1 MILPIVAFGHP
12 ALKSKAQEIDAN
24 YSELQTLI
32 DNMFATMSYA
42 EGVGLAAPQVNKSIR
57 LFIVDLSLIDI
68 KEESDK
74 NFKQVFINPVIAERV
89 GEPTAYNEGCLS
101 IPDIHEDII
110 RQPKIRIQYF
120 DRDWNK
126 HDEWLEGIPSRVC
139 QHEYDH
145 IEGILFVEHL
155 SNLKKMILK
164 RKLTDMTR
172 GIVKA
177 NYKMIVGKR

>member
-1 MILPIVAFGHP
+1 MLTIYLHGHP
-12 ALKSKAQEIDAN
+12 VLRKKANEVSADEPHLQELVD
-24 YSELQTLI
+24 E
-32 DNMFATMSYA
+32 MFETMYNA